1 MCLPQ
6 EKKRRMSTRRQLQI
20 LPHLHTRASKKGTSD
35 FFKTHPT
42 PCVQSTCIRM
52 ASLPSKAPRLLGLCW
67 WRAEQIVLQI
77 AVLAGR
83 ALAYD
88 FCSPRRLQFKK
99 SDQCNSKTYT
109 EVLVQQLAMPCQLA
123 SSAQSV
129 FPRHGWLKQL
139 DGGVTSQV
147 H

>member
-123 SSAQSV
+123 SSAQSYSSLM
-129 FPRHGWLKQL
+129 PTLMLW
-139 DGGVTSQV
+139 S
-147 H
+147 